1 MFAAIIEVHLG
12 KYGMMLLDFY
22 MAHRVII
29 NFIVV
34 GYGLILILAHR
45 NFKQV
50 AKILKQKMKKEDLDI
65 DEMLNLLK
73 KDQGFWDALKKE
85 LKIPIITA
93 RSSFLLYSLTKANV
107 IKIMRKKTG
116 LIK

>member
-22 MAHRVII
+22 MVHQVII
-29 NFIVV
+29 NFVV
-34 GYGLILILAHR
+34 AGYGLILILAHR

-50 AKILKQKMKKEDLDI
+50 ASLLKEKMKKEGLDS
-65 DEMLNLLK
+65 DEILSLLN
-73 KDQGFWDALKKE
+73 KDPGFWDTLKKE

-107 IKIMRKKTG
+107 IKIMSKKTG

>member
-22 MAHRVII
+22 MVHQVII
-29 NFIVV
+29 NFLVA

-45 NFKQV
+45 NFKRV
-50 AKILKQKMKKEDLDI
+50 AGILKQKMTKDGLDTDEILDL
-65 DEMLNLLK
+65 LNQ
-73 KDQGFWDALKKE
+73 DQGYWDTLKKE

>member
-1 MFAAIIEVHLG
+1 MFQAIIEVHLG

-22 MAHRVII
+22 MVHQVII
-29 NFIVV
+29 NFLVA

-45 NFKQV
+45 NFKHV
-50 AKILKQKMKKEDLDI
+50 SSILRQKMKKEDLDI
-65 DEMLNLLK
+65 DEMLNILK
-73 KDQGFWDALKKE
+73 KDQGFWETLKKE